1 MDRMTRPDERL
12 ARHIPAG
19 PAGPGSA
26 GARLAQVDAAIE
38 AVLSGGQSYKL
49 GSWSVT
55 RADLAQLRAMRDE
68 LAAQVEREDSGGLLP
83 RTWVARFDGR

>member
-12 ARHIPAG
+12 TQHIPAG
-19 PAGPGSA
+19 SAGPGFA

-55 RADLAQLRAMRDE
+55 RADLAQLRALRDD
-68 LAAQVEREDSGGLLP
+68 LAAQAAQEAGSGLL
-83 RTWVARFDGR
+83 RGVYVAQFEGR